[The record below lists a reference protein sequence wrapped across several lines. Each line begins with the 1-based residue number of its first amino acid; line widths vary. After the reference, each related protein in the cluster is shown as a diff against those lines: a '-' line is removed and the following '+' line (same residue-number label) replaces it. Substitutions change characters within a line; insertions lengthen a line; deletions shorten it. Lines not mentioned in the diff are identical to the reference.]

1 VELNSLFLFI
11 VLLKTDIK
19 PSAMKN
25 ITLFLLTTAILL
37 LSSCKKNDQSETF
50 KLLTGPI
57 WRSDSLL
64 VDGADAGGPGK
75 LLQKFSGDAKF
86 NTDGS
91 GYFGSY
97 TGKWRFETNDESQI
111 IITADSLLI
120 PLRTQIRELTKSSLK
135 ITTTFPNLLNPATPY
150 NIRMT
155 FKPK

>member
-1 VELNSLFLFI
+1 MKNFTFLFI
-11 VLLKTDIK
+11 
-19 PSAMKN
+19 
-25 ITLFLLTTAILL
+25 LTGILL
-37 LSSCKKNDQSETF
+37 LSSCKKNDQSESF
-50 KLLTGPI
+50 KLLTGPV

-64 VDGADAGGPGK
+64 VDGVDAGGPGK

-97 TGKWRFETNDESQI
+97 TGKWRFETGDESQI

-120 PLRTQIRELTKSSLK
+120 PLRTKIRELTKSSLK
-135 ITTTFPNLLNPATPY
+135 VTTTFPNILNPPVPY

>member
-1 VELNSLFLFI
+1 
-11 VLLKTDIK
+11 
-19 PSAMKN
+19 MKN
-25 ITLFLLTTAILL
+25 FTLLLTLASLMLI
-37 LSSCKKNDQSETF
+37 SSCKKNDQSESF
-50 KLLTGPI
+50 KLLTGPV

-64 VDGADAGGPGK
+64 VDGVDAGGPGK

-111 IITADSLLI
+111 IITTDSLLI
-120 PLRTQIRELTKSSLK
+120 PLRTKIRELTKSSLK
-135 ITTTFPNLLNPATPY
+135 VTTTFPNLLNPATNY